1 MRVYVLIDDKDTIM
15 TGTKEGLETECMHVC
30 MYCIVLYC
38 NVLYIV
44 FYHKQRTNS
53 TTRNDGIIYRRPK
66 GPSRPM
72 GDDVTQ
78 YGNNS
83 NQTIR
88 PMLPDSNPYIM
99 DNSFEYEP

>member
-1 MRVYVLIDDKDTIM
+1 MRVHILIDDKDTIM
-15 TGTKEGLETECMHVC
+15 AGTNEGLETEYMYACNVCMHC
-30 MYCIVLYC
+30 
-38 NVLYIV
+38 IV

-53 TTRNDGIIYRRPK
+53 TTRNDGIIHRRPK

-88 PMLPDSNPYIM
+88 SMLPNSNPYIM